1 MNKITQERID
11 AIIVSKTFIVLPDGV
26 TTICQLILKNGFSV
40 LGSSACVDPAN
51 FDLQM
56 GRDIAFKNAQDK
68 VWQLEGYLLK
78 EDMFRASVKIP
89 VTVTAS
95 IPVTIT
101 ASAPVPTQISKT
113 VVVPKKTAK
122 AANPADNAA
131 PWGYKKDGTPR
142 GKPGRKA

>member
-1 MNKITQERID
+1 MNKITQEHID
-11 AIIVSKTFIVLPDGV
+11 ATIVSKTFIVLPDGV

-51 FDLQM
+51 FNLQM

-78 EDMFRASVKIP
+78 EEMFRASVKIP
-89 VTVTAS
+89 VT
-95 IPVTIT
+95 IT
-101 ASAPVPTQISKT
+101 TSAPEA
-113 VVVPKKTAK
+113 AK
-122 AANPADNAA
+122 AAKPADENA

>member
-1 MNKITQERID
+1 MNKITQEHID

-26 TTICQLILKNGFSV
+26 TTICQLILNNGFSV

-51 FDLQM
+51 FNLQM

-68 VWQLEGYLLK
+68 VWELEGYLLK
-78 EDMFRASVKIP
+78 EEMFRASVKIP
-89 VTVTAS
+89 LE
-95 IPVTIT
+95 P
-101 ASAPVPTQISKT
+101 
-113 VVVPKKTAK
+113 PKPAK
-122 AANPADNAA
+122 AATPRPSKDESA

>member
-1 MNKITQERID
+1 MNKITQEHID

-56 GRDIAFKNAQDK
+56 GRGIAFKNAQDK

-78 EDMFRASVKIP
+78 EEMFRASVKIP
-89 VTVTAS
+89 LEPPK
-95 IPVTIT
+95 PVK
-101 ASAPVPTQISKT
+101 AAA
-113 VVVPKKTAK
+113 PKKAK
-122 AANPADNAA
+122 DESA

>member
-1 MNKITQERID
+1 MNKITQEHID
-11 AIIVSKTFIVLPDGV
+11 AIIVSKAFIVLPDGV

-51 FDLQM
+51 FNLQM

-78 EDMFRASVKIP
+78 EEMFRASVKIP
-89 VTVTAS
+89 VA
-95 IPVTIT
+95 IPESPKP
-101 ASAPVPTQISKT
+101 AA
-113 VVVPKKTAK
+113 PKKAAK
-122 AANPADNAA
+122 PADEAA

>member
-1 MNKITQERID
+1 MNKITQEHID
-11 AIIVSKTFIVLPDGV
+11 ATIVSKTFIVLPDGV

-51 FDLQM
+51 FNLQM

-78 EDMFRASVKIP
+78 EEMFKLEKAHAADKQSADYELMKNLTAAS
-89 VTVTAS
+89 TAS
-95 IPVTIT
+95 EAKQIL
-101 ASAPVPTQISKT
+101 AAAEAAP
-113 VVVPKKTAK
+113 K
-122 AANPADNAA
+122 AAKSANA

>member
-1 MNKITQERID
+1 MNKITQEHID
-11 AIIVSKTFIVLPDGV
+11 ATIVSKTFIVLPDGV

-51 FDLQM
+51 FNLQM

-78 EDMFRASVKIP
+78 EEMFRASVKIP

-95 IPVTIT
+95 
-101 ASAPVPTQISKT
+101 APEAVKVSKT
-113 VVVPKKTAK
+113 VVAPKRAAK
-122 AANPADNAA
+122 AAKPADENA

>member
-1 MNKITQERID
+1 MNKITQEHID

-68 VWQLEGYLLK
+68 VWELEGYLLK
-78 EDMFRASVKIP
+78 EEMFRASVKIP
-89 VTVTAS
+89 TMIITTS
-95 IPVTIT
+95 TPV
-101 ASAPVPTQISKT
+101 
-113 VVVPKKTAK
+113 KKAQ
-122 AANPADNAA
+122 
-131 PWGYKKDGTPR
+131 WGYKKDGTPKS
-142 GKPGRKA
+142 KPGRK